1 MTPQTWFITGASSG
15 LGVAM
20 ALAALKA
27 GHTVFATA
35 RTPSKAARDHPDIEA
50 LGGTWIP
57 LDVTDRNISTIIQD
71 LVKQHGP
78 IDVVVN
84 NAGYSLLG
92 GIEDMSEQEM
102 QQQIDT
108 NLFGPIRVLKGVLP
122 HMRSRRSGT
131 IVNISSGAGLVG
143 APSTALY
150 SASKFALEGLTESL
164 AAELKEFGIRMM
176 LVEPGGRRTQFLS
189 AFVKPTAGLNAD
201 YHGTALGKAL
211 ARYDTAHGTQRGDP
225 AKAAAIIVDAVYEQ
239 GRCAESA
246 KCLRLILGSD
256 CYAIAKN
263 KVKSFQDTLD
273 LMEDIAPRTDF

>member
-92 GIEDMSEQEM
+92 GIEDMRCVESQ
-102 QQQIDT
+102 T
-108 NLFGPIRVLKGVLP
+108 NL
-122 HMRSRRSGT
+122 H
-131 IVNISSGAGLVG
+131 
-143 APSTALY
+143 
-150 SASKFALEGLTESL
+150 
-164 AAELKEFGIRMM
+164 
-176 LVEPGGRRTQFLS
+176 
-189 AFVKPTAGLNAD
+189 
-201 YHGTALGKAL
+201 
-211 ARYDTAHGTQRGDP
+211 
-225 AKAAAIIVDAVYEQ
+225 
-239 GRCAESA
+239 
-246 KCLRLILGSD
+246 
-256 CYAIAKN
+256 
-263 KVKSFQDTLD
+263 SF
-273 LMEDIAPRTDF
+273 